1 MSEDDI
7 YPLVYLAQLGN
18 NGFPFHLATD
28 ELANENVATYIFNL
42 FLSCVK
48 KIDWLRGRI
57 S

>member
-28 ELANENVATYIFNL
+28 ELA
-42 FLSCVK
+42 K
-48 KIDWLRGRI
+48 KMSLLRFSI
-57 S
+57 CFSAA